1 MMNQFNEVPSHWS
14 YSCKRFGSDSQ
25 ASSRWKTVGIH
36 WKANWTRARNLL
48 LGSQDKQTHRREQ
61 HSSSFDDEC
70 WFGES
75 VLFGDSKEPLK
86 IWKFEIQRI
95 QIGRAF
101 RRAQIGEGTLFSVG
115 SKVSSRSVKLN
126 EKLLVKLF
134 YPSRPSG
141 KCSFYKLQRTVRGRK
156 VRFEKFS
163 TKTELNANWG

>member
-1 MMNQFNEVPSHWS
+1 MMNQFNEVPSRWS
-14 YSCKRFGSDSQ
+14 YSGRCKRFASDSQ

-86 IWKFEIQRI
+86 IWKFEIQRNSKS
-95 QIGRAF
+95 
-101 RRAQIGEGTLFSVG
+101 EKELFSVG
-115 SKVSSRSVKLN
+115 SKVSSRS
-126 EKLLVKLF
+126 VKLF